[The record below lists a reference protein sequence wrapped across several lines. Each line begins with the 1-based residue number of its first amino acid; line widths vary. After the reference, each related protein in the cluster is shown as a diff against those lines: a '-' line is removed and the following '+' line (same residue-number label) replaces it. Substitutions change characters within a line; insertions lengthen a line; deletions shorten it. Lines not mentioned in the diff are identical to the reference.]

1 MRWCDYKFIAP
12 QFTGI
17 CSVTSLHAHYHARC
31 WAQELAIKSDTDRHV
46 PILYGSFLLTQGQVL
61 LATKPPSGSF
71 VLLMSH
77 FSKLACG
84 SLKQVTAT
92 YPVSCPVL
100 LGLWKMWNRCGH
112 LWRKWEKKK
121 QAEGEPPVWFIIYIC
136 HMYNVTILMIMYFSS
151 NEKLMLLHHYNG
163 EH

>member
-31 WAQELAIKSDTDRHV
+31 WAQELAIKLDTDRHV
-46 PILYGSFLLTQGQVL
+46 PILCGSFLLTQGQVL

-71 VLLMSH
+71 VLLMSY

-100 LGLWKMWNRCGH
+100 LGLWKMWTPV
-112 LWRKWEKKK
+112 KEV
-121 QAEGEPPVWFIIYIC
+121 GEEAGRGRAPSMIHYIYIC
-136 HMYNVTILMIMYFSS
+136 HMHIVTILMIMYFSS
-151 NEKLMLLHHYNG
+151 NEKLMHLHHYNG